1 MHSGFKWCYDLKN
14 VCSLDEH
21 LLHKNELSEGR
32 ITAYSEKCWM
42 SKLANGEL
50 HLKLCKDID
59 LEVDRRGFLK
69 FVWSEAGQPQKSV
82 RKASDQ
88 HIRWQSETSNLLRNL
103 LSVSLNV
110 SN

>member
-1 MHSGFKWCYDLKN
+1 MNIYYLK
-14 VCSLDEH
+14 SES
-21 LLHKNELSEGR
+21 SEGR
-32 ITAYSEKCWM
+32 ITAYGEKCWL

-50 HLKLCKDID
+50 HLRLCKDTD

-69 FVWSEAGQPQKSV
+69 VVWSEAGQPQKSA

-88 HIRWQSETSNLLRNL
+88 HTRWQSETSNLFRNL
-103 LSVSLNV
+103 LSVSINV